1 MGKILSKIL
10 LFGVLL
16 ACSGMYAQTFRV
28 VLDAGHGGDDPGTNH
43 NKYREKDIVLATV
56 LKIGKILDREP
67 GIDLVYTRKT
77 DVFIELR
84 ERANIANRAQADL
97 FVSVHCNGVDSPQAF
112 GTETFVM
119 SHNRSAMN
127 LEVAKKENSVIYKEK
142 DYKEKYKGFDPNKP
156 EFSVAMSLQQEAN
169 LEKSAV
175 LASKIST
182 GFKSLKKKDRGIKQ
196 IPLWV
201 LDATT
206 MPGVLIELGFVS
218 HKEEGAYLNSEDG
231 QDELAATIA
240 NAIINYKNLMVGK
253 PGRETVI
260 EKQVAEKD
268 DVQVVQ
274 DKADND
280 VKKDKNDDGNKGITY
295 KVQISASSRNLETK
309 SSNFKGLKNIS
320 KLKDGK
326 LIKYYYGEADS
337 YNDAEDLLKKA
348 KAKGYTSAYIVAF
361 KNDKQ
366 VTITEAL
373 KK

>member
-1 MGKILSKIL
+1 MGKIFRRIL
-10 LFGVLL
+10 LTAVLL
-16 ACSGMYAQTFRV
+16 AFGGVSAQTFRV
-28 VLDAGHGGDDPGTNH
+28 VLDAGHGGGDTGTNH
-43 NKYREKDIVLATV
+43 NSYKEKDIVLATV
-56 LKIGKILDREP
+56 LKIGKLLDREP

-119 SHNRSAMN
+119 SHNRSALN

-156 EFSVAMSLQQEAN
+156 EFSVTMSLQQEAN

-182 GFKSLKKKDRGIKQ
+182 GFKGLKKKDRGIKQ

-240 NAIINYKNLMVGK
+240 NAIISYKNLMAGK

-268 DVQVVQ
+268 DVQVVS
-274 DKADND
+274 DKADRD
-280 VKKDKNDDGNKGITY
+280 VKKDKNDDGNGGITF

-309 SSNFKGLKNIS
+309 PSNFKGLKNIS
-320 KLKDGK
+320 KMKDGK
-326 LIKYYYGEADS
+326 LVKYFYGEADS
-337 YNDAEDLLKKA
+337 YDDAESLLKTA
-348 KAKGYTSAYIVAF
+348 KKKGYSSAYIVAF
-361 KNDKQ
+361 KDEKQ
-366 VTITEAL
+366 VTVTEAL